1 MGSIRD
7 RRTDGRGATLNTPPP
22 PRGRIIYGD
31 GGCRWLQPTGN
42 GRLTAQFGWLVLR
55 VGRRLVLSLH
65 SLNEPGELSH
75 WPCHDDSTTNI
86 AFGIIITI
94 ICTTVVPHPQETLH
108 SGPDFYTKWLS
119 VVLVLIL
126 ILA

>member
-1 MGSIRD
+1 
-7 RRTDGRGATLNTPPP
+7 
-22 PRGRIIYGD
+22 
-31 GGCRWLQPTGN
+31 
-42 GRLTAQFGWLVLR
+42 
-55 VGRRLVLSLH
+55 VLSLH

-86 AFGIIITI
+86 AFGIRPIII
-94 ICTTVVPHPQETLH
+94 ISTTVVPHPLETLH